1 LLIVD
6 ALLLA
11 GAAVSVIGLWHFF
24 RGEAIITAEDGV
36 RRLASVY
43 GSPNNLGLFLGRCF
57 PFALAY
63 IITTVDYKRRIVAAV
78 TGALILATVAL
89 SQSAGA
95 IFIGIPAA
103 VVAVL
108 LFVWGRRALLP
119 LAGLAALGA
128 AAFAFAVQSARFA
141 RLLDLTTGTNFIRI
155 RVWQSAWN
163 IVKEHPI
170 TGIGLDQFLYAFR
183 GAYIMPDAWHEPNLS
198 HPHNFI
204 LDFWLRL
211 GIVGVA
217 VFVWIQ
223 YEFWQRAGKIY
234 LVCRASDPL
243 SFALI
248 VGTMGSMINLLS
260 HGLVDN
266 SVYVN
271 DLAYVFVL
279 LLGIAANQS
288 NGRSI
293 DEFP

>member
-1 LLIVD
+1 
-6 ALLLA
+6 
-11 GAAVSVIGLWHFF
+11 
-24 RGEAIITAEDGV
+24 
-36 RRLASVY
+36 
-43 GSPNNLGLFLGRCF
+43 
-57 PFALAY
+57 
-63 IITTVDYKRRIVAAV
+63 
-78 TGALILATVAL
+78 
-89 SQSAGA
+89 SAGA
-95 IFIGIPAA
+95 IFIGIPAS

-119 LAGLAALGA
+119 LAGLGVIGA

-141 RLLDLTTGTNFIRI
+141 RFLDLTSGTNFIRI

-163 IVKEHPI
+163 IIKGHPI

-183 GAYIMPDAWHEPNLS
+183 GAYIMPDAWQEPNLS

-211 GIVGVA
+211 GIAGVA
-217 VFVWIQ
+217 VFFWIQ
-223 YEFWQRAGKIY
+223 YEFWRRARKIY
-234 LVCRASDPL
+234 IACRGSDAL
-243 SFALI
+243 KFALI
-248 VGTMGSMINLLS
+248 VGAMGSMINLLS

-279 LLGIAANQS
+279 LLGFVANQT
-288 NGRSI
+288 NTRSI